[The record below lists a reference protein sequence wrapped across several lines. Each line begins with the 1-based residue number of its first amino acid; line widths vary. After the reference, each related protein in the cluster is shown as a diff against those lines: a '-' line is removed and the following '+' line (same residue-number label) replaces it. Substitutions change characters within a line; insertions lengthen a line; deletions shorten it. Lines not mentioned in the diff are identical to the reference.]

1 MAAKER
7 KRGERANGNP
17 DPERRLH
24 KEVDCP
30 RTDALPLSG
39 RPPSHPQAQ
48 YACASSLQPATLR
61 SEKNQRGSV
70 DDGAEG
76 RASSLGPGD
85 KSVNEADRDD
95 RAGTV
100 RDGSVVANRR
110 QNDDAANQRDNDELK
125 DRHLPTRPA
134 AQDTNDHK
142 QEKVT
147 ENSVNNSAHGTFTW
161 LMGKSRERQRCERQ
175 PQPLPA
181 PAERRHEYPETKV
194 AWRTPPRRVWLSREG
209 IRDAV
214 SAYNGTSW
222 LGGDTLIAKVF
233 NEALTYKELN
243 LATPDGCGTERNG
256 HDRRCAGALNALVL
270 HIKRLIR
277 RVELRFRQV
286 SAPKDAEHVG
296 QPESTRRQPRSLVR
310 SATSVFENSGLP
322 QLQWRH
328 LPWKQS
334 LRSAH

>member
-1 MAAKER
+1 MATPIQNVAFT
-7 KRGERANGNP
+7 
-17 DPERRLH
+17 RRSTVREPTHSLCPGGRHHILRRNMHALH
-24 KEVDCP
+24 
-30 RTDALPLSG
+30 RFSLPLSVLRRTSG
-39 RPPSHPQAQ
+39 VPSTMAPKVALRPLAQ
-48 YACASSLQPATLR
+48 ETSRCMRPTAMTAQV
-61 SEKNQRGSV
+61 QF
-70 DDGAEG
+70 
-76 RASSLGPGD
+76 
-85 KSVNEADRDD
+85 
-95 RAGTV
+95 

-110 QNDDAANQRDNDELK
+110 QNDDAANQKDNDELK

-194 AWRTPPRRVWLSREG
+194 AWRTPPLRVWLSREG

-277 RVELRFRQV
+277 RVELRFRQ
-286 SAPKDAEHVG
+286 DAEHVG

-328 LPWKQS
+328 LPWKQN